1 MCHLPLSASVSG
13 AESCIGLLPVIVIL
27 HQFRLRRGEGGREGG
42 REGGEREGREGA
54 GGREGEGRR
63 EEGGKEREGGRRK
76 IMIK

>member
-42 REGGEREGREGA
+42 MKEKGGREHKGGRERGGERRVGRRGREGGER
-54 GGREGEGRR
+54 
-63 EEGGKEREGGRRK
+63 
-76 IMIK
+76 